1 MRKDIVIPKVEDV
14 HVAIVREFNK
24 VYKTNDWVAY
34 LINNKDVAIE
44 MVLIVSMGYTTKKAS
59 STMRHK
65 LEKLSAKSY
74 AKIELMI
81 DDVLELKN
89 EFLVTY
95 FEGSKMYDKTFVF
108 DPNSISEDKLT
119 DVPLILDKG
128 ILGI

>member
-1 MRKDIVIPKVEDV
+1 MRKDIVIPEVKDV
-14 HVAIVREFNK
+14 HVAVVREFNE

-44 MVLIVSMGYTTKKAS
+44 MVLIVSIGYTKMKAS

-74 AKIELMI
+74 AKVELMI

-89 EFLVTY
+89 EFSVTY
-95 FEGSKMYDKTFVF
+95 FEDSKMYDKTFVF
-108 DPNSISEDKLT
+108 EPNSITEDRLT

-128 ILGI
+128 ILGV

>member
-1 MRKDIVIPKVEDV
+1 MRKDIVIPEVKDV
-14 HVAIVREFNK
+14 HVAVVREFNE

-44 MVLIVSMGYTTKKAS
+44 MILIVSIGYTKKKAS

-74 AKIELMI
+74 AKVELMI

-89 EFLVTY
+89 EFSVTY
-95 FEGSKMYDKTFVF
+95 FEDSKMYDKTFVF
-108 DPNSISEDKLT
+108 EPNSITEERLT

-128 ILGI
+128 ILGV